1 MLSNFVCFIS
11 SLISAIQ
18 YEPWFGSPYIEEDIP
33 SSFLEAWRN
42 PPEIHPSLHF
52 PLKNEFIP
60 RDFSLHNADS
70 SKCHAHVNYPKCIV
84 DQPLVKLWYKID
96 STFNVPRANTYFL
109 ITVKDGY
116 SSVKS
121 CLLTELFV
129 NLLKDELNEILYQVI
144 YP

>member
-1 MLSNFVCFIS
+1 MSSQFVFDIHLSLV
-11 SLISAIQ
+11 SAIQ
-18 YEPWFGSPYIEEDIP
+18 YEPWFGSPYIEEDVP
-33 SSFLEAWRN
+33 LSLLEAWKN
-42 PPEIHPSLHF
+42 PPIIDSSLHF

-60 RDFSLHNADS
+60 CDFSLRNAGA
-70 SKCHAHVNYPKCIV
+70 SKLANINYPKCIV
-84 DQPLVKLWYKID
+84 DQPLVKFWYKMD

-121 CLLTELFV
+121 CVLTELFV

-144 YP
+144 FI